1 MKRVDD
7 HRDYYLFSV
16 NIELTTLK
24 IQLLL
29 SLSLV
34 YHNDSSLVNQT
45 QRVGLPWNIVS
56 PLWG

>member
-29 SLSLV
+29 
-34 YHNDSSLVNQT
+34 
-45 QRVGLPWNIVS
+45 
-56 PLWG
+56 